1 MSITIEWH
9 SLVFSTIGA
18 IFGIVFGLEV
28 VDSLLS
34 PAEKKMAF
42 VSIFFSFAL
51 ALYLLNSEKKRVT
64 FDSIQNFTV
73 IKAITLMV
81 NGFIGGIFTGV
92 AGSGIDVYSFSILTL
107 LFRISE
113 KVATPTSVV
122 LMSANSMAGFF
133 WRRFMDDAISQ
144 VVSTPFTYLF
154 RNLFLNK
161 TLMGNNIN
169 TLGRY

>member
-9 SLVFSTIGA
+9 SL
-18 IFGIVFGLEV
+18 V

-144 VVSTPFTYLF
+144 HHHFNSRLKKKHPSRIDDT
-154 RNLFLNK
+154 NLNESRK
-161 TLMGNNIN
+161 AVG
-169 TLGRY
+169 